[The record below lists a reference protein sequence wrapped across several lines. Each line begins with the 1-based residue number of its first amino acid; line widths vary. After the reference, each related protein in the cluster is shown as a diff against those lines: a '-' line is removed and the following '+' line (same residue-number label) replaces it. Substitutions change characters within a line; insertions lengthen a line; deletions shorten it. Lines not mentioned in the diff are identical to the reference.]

1 MHEKNNNTL
10 DDSKLSTTVTLKE
23 TKPIERLQF
32 VLRVRF
38 SLLVHSC
45 FAPRTPTWR
54 SLISRH
60 VTDRAFR
67 FFFLL
72 GHKITNPRSKLSFGS
87 FSFAEHG
94 AATEGARVVIHRP
107 ATREAKGPSGPCIV
121 AGRSPPSLTQRKT
134 EDLGSPKNT
143 STAMPGR
150 LTHLHCLWTD
160 R

>member
-23 TKPIERLQF
+23 NLAYQTFTVCAACPVFVSFRERQ
-32 VLRVRF
+32 
-38 SLLVHSC
+38 
-45 FAPRTPTWR
+45 R